1 MVNQNKIHTL
11 MFILHF
17 SPFNVAGIR
26 PSLMLNLP
34 EHFYENIF
42 SENYSSFSHE
52 RATCPVKEDDVIM
65 CGCQPFIHPNI
76 TGIFLL

>member
-1 MVNQNKIHTL
+1 MVNQYKIHTL
-11 MFILHF
+11 MFILHS

-42 SENYSSFSHE
+42 SLNYSSFSHE
-52 RATCPVKEDDVIM
+52 DVSCSKEDDVM
-65 CGCQPFIHPNI
+65 CGCQPFIHTNI
-76 TGIFLL
+76 TVIFLL